1 MKITFFHWSKYKEDI
16 NVDAMNEAAM
26 PHENYSENLRDV
38 SGNTEEE
45 FKTIEEYRVF
55 NIYFESDPWWRSR
68 NWNRWDFGTQDWNIV
83 MKMTNDDEA
92 I

>member
-1 MKITFFHWSKYKEDI
+1 
-16 NVDAMNEAAM
+16 MNEAAM

-55 NIYFESDPWWRSR
+55 NIYFESDP
-68 NWNRWDFGTQDWNIV
+68 
-83 MKMTNDDEA
+83 
-92 I
+92 